1 MNRQLIKAI
10 ILLPGTVL
18 VFVPGLLLLL
28 SRNTRLAAEPRP
40 PSDPFFWL
48 AVLLAAAGIALSSW
62 TVSLFLR
69 VGKGTP
75 APWQPPQKLV
85 IRGPYRVVRN
95 PMITA
100 VLLILLA
107 EAMVLRSWPVAGW
120 LLVFFAA
127 NALYFPLVEEKAL
140 LRRFGDDYRQ
150 YKTHVPR
157 WVPRLTPWTPPSG
170 RD

>member
-18 VFVPGLLLLL
+18 VLIPAAILLLTQ
-28 SRNTRLAAEPRP
+28 NTRLPAERRP
-40 PSDPFFWL
+40 PSAPYFWL
-48 AVLLAAAGIALSSW
+48 AVLLAAAGIVLSSW

-95 PMITA
+95 PMITS

-107 EAMVLRSWPVAGW
+107 EAVLFSSWPVAIWMG
-120 LLVFFAA
+120 VFFAA
-127 NALYFPLVEEKAL
+127 NAVYFPLVEEKGL
-140 LRRFGDDYRQ
+140 LRRFGDDYRL
-150 YKTHVPR
+150 YKTRVPR
-157 WVPRLTPWTPPSG
+157 WIPRLKPWTPPSG
-170 RD
+170 GD